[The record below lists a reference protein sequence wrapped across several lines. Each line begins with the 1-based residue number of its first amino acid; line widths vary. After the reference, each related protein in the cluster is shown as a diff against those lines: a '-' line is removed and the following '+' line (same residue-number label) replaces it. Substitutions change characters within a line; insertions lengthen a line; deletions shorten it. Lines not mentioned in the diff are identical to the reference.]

1 MGVAKAK
8 KMPKKTLTQK
18 INRYGP
24 TKENT
29 LLKIE
34 DLNKGLDWVDD
45 IAGQSYTAFTYF
57 RESME
62 STDQELFNAVVTPYN
77 LTDEQEK
84 KEIVR
89 HYRALLRTLREKL
102 KKGDRE
108 LLRTAF
114 EMAADA
120 HKTMRRKSG
129 EPYILHPIAVAM
141 IAADEIGL
149 GVRSTI
155 CALLHDTVEDTDITL
170 EDIKREFGNEI
181 AKIVDGLTKIATV
194 MDTNSSQ
201 QAENFKKILLTL
213 TDDPRVILIKLAD
226 RLHNMRTM
234 DSMKQEKQLKI
245 ASETIWVYAPLAHRM
260 GLYNIKTELE
270 DLSMKY
276 LEPDKYHEIARK
288 LADTKRE
295 RTKYIN
301 EFIKPLKEKLS
312 HSGLQFDMYGRP
324 KSIHSIWNKIKKKGV
339 SFEEVYDLFA
349 IRIILDVPLEKEK
362 EECWKVYSMVTDEYL
377 PSPERLRDWLSNP
390 KSNGYEA
397 LHTTVMG
404 PQGKWVEVQIRSK
417 RMNEIAEKG
426 LAAHFKYKEGT
437 QSEDRFDKWFIQI
450 REALGNQEE
459 ESIDFLQDFKTSFLA
474 EEIYVYTPKGEVKM
488 LPVNSSALDFAFYIH
503 TAIGSKCIG
512 AKVNHKLVPISHK
525 LRSGDQIEIITSN
538 KQKPSEDW
546 LNNVVTAKAKN
557 SIKDALREEKKII
570 SEEGKYTAQRKL
582 EGIGAA
588 YNPYNLDQLVNF
600 YKLPSQLDL
609 LYKIATKSIDLK
621 ELKTFQVIGDKIEA
635 PKPVVVAP
643 DPNAEVNTYKPLPK
657 KGDSELIIFGESS
670 DKIKY
675 NLAKCCNPIPGDDVF
690 GFVST
695 GKGLIIHRTSC
706 PNATQLLANYGHR
719 VVKTKWAKNKEIS
732 FLTGLRIIGLDDVGV
747 VNKITTIISGDLKIN
762 IAALTIESKDGMF
775 EGTIKVFVHDKD
787 ELEEL
792 VSRIQS
798 LHGIQKVIRFDT
810 ELV

>member
-1 MGVAKAK
+1 M
-8 KMPKKTLTQK
+8 
-18 INRYGP
+18 
-24 TKENT
+24 
-29 LLKIE
+29 
-34 DLNKGLDWVDD
+34 D
-45 IAGQSYTAFTYF
+45 I
-57 RESME
+57 
-62 STDQELFNAVVTPYN
+62 QEEHIIPNVVSQYN
-77 LTDEQEK
+77 LDEEQEK

-89 HYRALLRTLREKL
+89 KYRALLRALRPKI
-102 KKGDRE
+102 KKGDKE

-114 EMAADA
+114 EMATNA
-120 HKTMRRKSG
+120 HKTMRRKTG
-129 EPYILHPIAVAM
+129 EPYIFHPISVAM
-141 IAADEIGL
+141 ICVDEIGL

-170 EDIKREFGNEI
+170 EDIKDEFGNEI
-181 AKIVDGLTKIATV
+181 AKIVDGLTKISSV

-226 RLHNMRTM
+226 RLHNMRTL
-234 DSMKQEKQLKI
+234 DAMKQEKQLKI
-245 ASETIWVYAPLAHRM
+245 SSETIWVYAPLAHRM
-260 GLYNIKTELE
+260 GLYNMKTELE

-276 LEPDKYHEIARK
+276 LEADTYKEIAKK
-288 LADTKRE
+288 LAETKRE

-301 EFIKPLKEKLS
+301 EFVRPLKDKLTS
-312 HSGLQFDMYGRP
+312 EGFQFEIYGRP

-349 IRIILDVPLEKEK
+349 IRILLDSPVEKEK
-362 EECWKVYSMVTDEYL
+362 EECWKVYSLITDEYL

-404 PQGKWVEVQIRSK
+404 PQGKWVEVQIRTK

-426 LAAHFKYKEGT
+426 LAAHFKYKEGS
-437 QSEDRFDKWFIQI
+437 QNEDRFDKWFIQI
-450 REALGNQEE
+450 REALGSQDEAG
-459 ESIDFLQDFKTSFLA
+459 IDFLQDFKTSFLA

-488 LPVNSSALDFAFYIH
+488 LPTNSSALDFAFFIH

-546 LNNVVTAKAKN
+546 LNSVVTAKAKN
-557 SIKDALREEKKII
+557 SIKDALREEKKTIA
-570 SEEGKYTAQRKL
+570 EEGKYTIQRKL
-582 EGIGAA
+582 EGIGAV
-588 YNPYNLDQLVNF
+588 YNTYNIDQVMNY
-600 YKLPSQLDL
+600 YKLHSHLDL
-609 LYKIATKSIDLK
+609 LYRIATKNIDLK
-621 ELKTFQVIGDKIEA
+621 ELKLFQVLGDKIEA
-635 PKPVVVAP
+635 PKPLVLPVEHP
-643 DPNAEVNTYKPLPK
+643 QDPSLLKQIPK
-657 KGDSELIIFGESS
+657 KDSELIIFGESS
-670 DKIKY
+670 DQIKY
-675 NLAKCCNPIPGDDVF
+675 TLAKCCNPIPGDDVF

-695 GKGLIIHRTSC
+695 GKGLIIHRTTC

-732 FLTGLRIIGLDDVGV
+732 FLTGLSIIGMDDVGV
-747 VNKITTIISGDLKIN
+747 VNKITNIISGELKIN
-762 IAALTIESKDGMF
+762 IAALTIESQEGLFK
-775 EGTIKVFVHDKD
+775 GTIKVFVHDKD

-792 VSRIQS
+792 VDRIKS
-798 LHGIQKVIRFDT
+798 LNGIQQVNRFDT
-810 ELV
+810 ATV

>member
-1 MGVAKAK
+1 MD
-8 KMPKKTLTQK
+8 L
-18 INRYGP
+18 IDLD
-24 TKENT
+24 NT
-29 LLKIE
+29 
-34 DLNKGLDWVDD
+34 
-45 IAGQSYTAFTYF
+45 S
-57 RESME
+57 
-62 STDQELFNAVVTPYN
+62 AVVPVYN

-89 HYRALLRTLREKL
+89 HYRALLRTLRPKL

-114 EMAADA
+114 EMAANA

-141 IAADEIGL
+141 ICVDEIGL

-155 CALLHDTVEDTDITL
+155 CALLHDTVEDTDIAL
-170 EDIKREFGNEI
+170 DDIKSEFGNEI
-181 AKIVDGLTKIATV
+181 AKIVDGLTKISTI

-226 RLHNMRTM
+226 RLHNMRTL
-234 DSMKQEKQLKI
+234 DSMKHEKQLKI

-260 GLYNIKTELE
+260 GLYNLKTELE

-276 LEPDKYHEIARK
+276 MEPDTYKEIAKK
-288 LADTKRE
+288 LAETKRE

-301 EFIKPLKEKLS
+301 EFIRPLKEKLT
-312 HSGLQFDMYGRP
+312 QAEFEFEIQGRP

-349 IRIILDVPLEKEK
+349 IRVILDVPLDKEK
-362 EECWKVYSMVTDEYL
+362 EDCWKVYSLITDEYL

-404 PQGKWVEVQIRSK
+404 PQGKWVEVQIRTK

-426 LAAHFKYKEGT
+426 LAAHFKYKEGS
-437 QSEDRFDKWFIQI
+437 QNEDRFDKWFVQI
-450 REALGNQEE
+450 REALGNQQEE
-459 ESIDFLQDFKTSFLA
+459 GIDFLQDFKTSFLA

-488 LPVNSSALDFAFYIH
+488 LPINSSALDFAFYIH

-538 KQKPSEDW
+538 KQKPTEDW
-546 LNNVVTAKAKN
+546 LQNVVTAKAKN
-557 SIKDALREEKKII
+557 SIKDALREEKKQI
-570 SEEGKYTAQRKL
+570 SEEGKYTLQRKL
-582 EGIGAA
+582 EGIGAL
-588 YNPYNLDQLVNF
+588 YNTYNIDQVMNY
-600 YKLPSQLDL
+600 YKLTSHLDL
-609 LYKIATKSIDLK
+609 LFKIATKNIDLK
-621 ELKTFQVIGDKIEA
+621 ELKLFQVIGEKIEA
-635 PKPVVVAP
+635 PKPVVVP
-643 DPNAEVNTYKPLPK
+643 SEINQETNNNKQIPK
-657 KGDSELIIFGESS
+657 KDSELIIFGEKS
-670 DKIKY
+670 DRIKY
-675 NLAKCCNPIPGDDVF
+675 SLGKCCNPIPGDDVF

-695 GKGLIIHRTSC
+695 AKGLIIHRTNC

-732 FLTGLRIIGLDDVGV
+732 FLTGLSIIGMDDVGV
-747 VNKITTIISGDLKIN
+747 VNKITHIISGELKIN
-762 IAALTIESKDGMF
+762 IAALTIESKDGLF
-775 EGTIKVFVHDKD
+775 QGTIKVYVHDKD

-792 VSRIQS
+792 VDRIKA
-798 LHGIQKVIRFDT
+798 LDGIQQVSRFDT
-810 ELV
+810 ETV

>member
-1 MGVAKAK
+1 MELPELNNTAKIAS
-8 KMPKKTLTQK
+8 Q
-18 INRYGP
+18 Y
-24 TKENT
+24 
-29 LLKIE
+29 
-34 DLNKGLDWVDD
+34 DLN
-45 IAGQSYTAFTYF
+45 
-57 RESME
+57 E
-62 STDQELFNAVVTPYN
+62 
-77 LTDEQEK
+77 EQEN

-89 HYRALLRTLREKL
+89 QYRALLRAIREKL
-102 KKGDRE
+102 KKGDKE

-114 EMAADA
+114 EMATHA

-141 IAADEIGL
+141 ICVEEIGL

-155 CALLHDTVEDTDITL
+155 CALLHDTIEDTDLTL
-170 EDIKREFGNEI
+170 EDVKNEFGNEI
-181 AKIVDGLTKIATV
+181 AKIVDGLTKISGV
-194 MDTNSSQ
+194 MDANSSQ

-226 RLHNMRTM
+226 RLHNMRTL
-234 DSMKQEKQLKI
+234 DAMKQEKKLKI

-270 DLSMKY
+270 DLAMKY
-276 LEPDKYHEIARK
+276 MEPDTYKEIAKK
-288 LADTKRE
+288 LAETKRE

-301 EFIKPLKEKLS
+301 EFIRPLNEKLTQEDFS
-312 HSGLQFDMYGRP
+312 FEMHGRP

-349 IRIILDVPLEKEK
+349 IRIIIDVPFEKEK
-362 EECWKVYSMVTDEYL
+362 EACWKVYSLITDEYL

-404 PQGKWVEVQIRSK
+404 PQGKWVEVQIRTK

-437 QSEDRFDKWFIQI
+437 QNEDRFDKWFVQI
-450 REALGNQEE
+450 REALSNQQEE
-459 ESIDFLQDFKTSFLA
+459 GIDFLQDFKTSFLA

-488 LPVNSSALDFAFYIH
+488 LPINSSALDFAFYIH

-538 KQKPSEDW
+538 KQKPNEDW
-546 LNNVVTAKAKN
+546 LSNVVTAKAKN
-557 SIKDALREEKKII
+557 SIKDALREEKKSIA
-570 SEEGKYTAQRKL
+570 EEGKYTLQRKL
-582 EGIGAA
+582 ESIGAS
-588 YNPYNLDQLVNF
+588 YNAFNIDQLVNF
-600 YKLPSQLDL
+600 YKLPSHLDL
-609 LYKIATKSIDLK
+609 HFKIAKKQIDLK
-621 ELKTFQVIGDKIEA
+621 ELKLFQVLGDKIEA
-635 PKPVVVAP
+635 PKPIATP
-643 DPNAEVNTYKPLPK
+643 ASINTDPNNSKIVPK
-657 KGDSELIIFGESS
+657 KESELIIFGESS
-670 DKIKY
+670 DQIKY
-675 NLAKCCNPIPGDDVF
+675 SLGKCCNPIPGDDVF

-695 GKGLIIHRTSC
+695 GKGLIIHRTNC

-732 FLTGLRIIGLDDVGV
+732 FLTGLSIIGMDDVGV
-747 VNKITTIISGDLKIN
+747 VNKITTIISGELKIN
-762 IAALTIESKDGMF
+762 IAAITIESKEGLF
-775 EGTIKVFVHDKD
+775 QGTIKVYVHDKD
-787 ELEEL
+787 ELELL
-792 VSRIQS
+792 VEKIKSVN
-798 LHGIQKVIRFDT
+798 GIQQVNRFDT
-810 ELV
+810 ETV